1 MKAIGSVLL
10 LASAVTA
17 CSYSRPTF
25 SSAMPASPT
34 PVAAPNTGAL
44 VVFTEPA
51 TGFST
56 TDVHDAHDRIIQ
68 FTTSGDLV
76 WTPDGTHIPGYPLE
90 PYAQPPAYGLGP
102 GTCAEFCDF
111 SIRFGARDGQ
121 RHAYMTIDYGHSNPG
136 TMVDVEVIDHALL
149 VTQTSFYPPGTP
161 TLSGVIT
168 EVTPTGLVPLS
179 GAWVDRS
186 VPGGWQSATTD
197 ENGRYRIS
205 GLIDGTAEVAV
216 GKNGYREESR
226 QVTLAGDTQFDLQ
239 LVRR

>member
-1 MKAIGSVLL
+1 
-10 LASAVTA
+10 
-17 CSYSRPTF
+17 
-25 SSAMPASPT
+25 MPASPT
-34 PVAAPNTGAL
+34 PVAATNAGPL

-56 TDVHDAHDRIIQ
+56 TDVHDAHDRIVQ

-76 WTPDGTHIPGYPLE
+76 WTPDGTHIPGYLVE
-90 PYAQPPAYGLGP
+90 PHAQPPAYFLGP
-102 GTCAEFCDF
+102 GAFPCAEFCDF
-111 SIRFGARDGQ
+111 SIRFGAREGQ
-121 RHAYMTIDYGHSNPG
+121 RQAYMTIDYGHSNPG
-136 TMVDVEVIDHALL
+136 TMVDVEVIDHALV
-149 VTQTSFYPPGTP
+149 VTQTSRFPPGTP

-168 EVTPTGLVPLS
+168 EMTPTGLVPLS

-205 GLIDGTAEVAV
+205 GLIDGTAEVVV
-216 GKNGYREESR
+216 GKNGYQEESR
-226 QVTLAGDTQFDLQ
+226 QVTLAGDMQFDLQ